1 MLKLTEIEK
10 AYIAGFL
17 DGDGSINV
25 QIVRRDDYILKFQI
39 RFTIT
44 FFQKTSRY
52 WFLTFFQKKL
62 KTGLLRKRND
72 GISELTLTGW
82 QTVKTFLTTF
92 KPYIRLKRRQ
102 AVLVLKIIDK
112 LAQSKDPQSFVS
124 LCELVDQIAFLND
137 SKKRTITATV
147 VRSEL
152 GLDNYLKSL

>member
-25 QIVRRDDYILKFQI
+25 QIVRRNDYILKFQI

-52 WFLTFFQKKL
+52 WFLTYFQKKL
-62 KTGLLRKRND
+62 KTGVLRKRND
-72 GISELTLTGW
+72 GVSELTLTGW
-82 QTVKTFLTTF
+82 QTVKTFIITF

-112 LAQSKDPQSFVS
+112 LPQSKDPQSFVS

-137 SKKRTITATV
+137 SKNRLITATV

-152 GLDNYLKSL
+152 S

>member
-1 MLKLTEIEK
+1 MKHLTEIEK

-25 QIVRRDDYILKFQI
+25 QIVRRKDYILKFQI

-44 FFQKTSRY
+44 FFQKTTRY
-52 WFLTFFQKKL
+52 WFLVFLQKKL
-62 KTGLLRKRND
+62 KTGTLKKRND
-72 GISELTLTGW
+72 GVSELCLVGW
-82 QTVKTFLTTF
+82 QTVKLFLLAF

-102 AVLVLKIIDK
+102 AVLLLKIIDK
-112 LAQSKDPQSFVS
+112 LPQSKDPQSFLN

-137 SKKRTITATV
+137 SKKRIIDSAV

-152 GLDNYLKSL
+152 GLDNYFKSP